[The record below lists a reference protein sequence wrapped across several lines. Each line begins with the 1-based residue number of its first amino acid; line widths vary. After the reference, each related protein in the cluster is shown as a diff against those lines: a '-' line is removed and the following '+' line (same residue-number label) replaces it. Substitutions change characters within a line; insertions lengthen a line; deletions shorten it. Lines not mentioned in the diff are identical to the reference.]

1 MLDITHVRHYYQY
14 VGSERRSRADG
25 NGSQGLEA
33 NAGSHDALL
42 GLRCSGRDKDVD
54 TTHREA
60 GPGRLVEEVRGLSA
74 PPMGALVP
82 APIAKWRTCGGSWKR
97 GYCGGSIPSAST
109 VTTTT

>member
-33 NAGSHDALL
+33 NGQVRGDDGRASRGVEASAGSHDALL

-74 PPMGALVP
+74 HPWAR
-82 APIAKWRTCGGSWKR
+82 WCQRQ
-97 GYCGGSIPSAST
+97 
-109 VTTTT
+109 